1 MKTRLTDKN
10 GEVRELTDADV
21 KHMRPMSE
29 VLPTNLQRTIGQR
42 GTQQAP
48 TKVKTSIR
56 LSREVVEHFKE
67 EGDGWQGRID
77 QALKQYIRE
86 HGHG

>member
-1 MKTRLTDKN
+1 MKTRLTDKD

-21 KHMRPMSE
+21 KRMRPMSE
-29 VLPTNLQRTIGQR
+29 VLPANLQRTIGQR
-42 GTQQAP
+42 GKQHAP

-56 LSREVVEHFKE
+56 LSQEVVEHFKA
-67 EGDGWQGRID
+67 EGEGWQRRID

>member
-21 KHMRPMSE
+21 KRMCPMSE
-29 VLPTNLQRTIGQR
+29 VLPANLQRTIGQR
-42 GTQQAP
+42 GKQRAP

-56 LSREVVEHFKE
+56 LSQEVVEHFKA
-67 EGDGWQGRID
+67 EGEGWQRRID
-77 QALKQYIRE
+77 QALKEYIRE